1 MSNPPKAAPVK
12 PVKADTQA
20 TDDALKKIQANFGNA
35 KAQESKVIA
44 GKKDEKEHFEE
55 GSFKPA
61 ATLYVGNC
69 ESCEYTI
76 NAPCTKVLVE
86 ACKNVKLHLNAG
98 VTTNMLELW
107 RCINVTLVINTKIST
122 IQLDLSKALQLQFTK
137 REHYHSIIWAGV
149 HDLKVNF
156 HDSPEHVLDTG
167 YQQMK
172 VQHPNLQEGTDQFIV
187 RFLEGKLVQ
196 EPVLRL
202 ANGYPSTK
210 REMDLFDADL
220 RRKDEYMRKRA
231 EDMIKFVPNR
241 YLKDPKVGR
250 NDPCPCK
257 SGQKYKKCCGAGG
270 ADDKGAPKGK
280 PAAANA
286 PAATAESTVPT
297 EVNAQQLKP
306 PAASDPAK
314 N

>member
-1 MSNPPKAAPVK
+1 MSNPPQAAPFK
-12 PVKADTQA
+12 PVKADSKA

-44 GKKDEKEHFEE
+44 GKKDEKHNFEE
-55 GSFKPA
+55 GSFQPA

-86 ACKNVKLHLNAG
+86 SCKNVKLHLNAG

-107 RCINVTLVINTKIST
+107 RCISVTVVINTKLST
-122 IQLDLSKALQLQFTK
+122 IQLDLSKALTLQFAK
-137 REHYHSIIWAGV
+137 RELYHSIIWAGV

-156 HDSPEHVLDTG
+156 QDAPEHVLDTG
-167 YQQMK
+167 YQHMK
-172 VQHPNLQEGTDQFIV
+172 VHHPNLQEGTDQFIV
-187 RFLEGKLVQ
+187 RFVDGKLVQ

-231 EDMIKFVPNR
+231 EDMIKLVPNR
-241 YLKDPKVGR
+241 YLKDTKVGR

-270 ADDKGAPKGK
+270 AEEKTGPKGK

-286 PAATAESTVPT
+286 AATGETPTAEAKTEQLSPPAAT
-297 EVNAQQLKP
+297 
-306 PAASDPAK
+306 DPAK